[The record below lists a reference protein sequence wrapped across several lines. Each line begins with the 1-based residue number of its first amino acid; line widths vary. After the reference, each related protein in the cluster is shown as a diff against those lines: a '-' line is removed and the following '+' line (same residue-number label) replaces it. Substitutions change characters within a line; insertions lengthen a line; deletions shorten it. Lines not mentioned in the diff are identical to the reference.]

1 MDELKKYLQHHRD
14 QLGDDAPS
22 PRVWTG
28 IKQSMEPP
36 ATPVIRFGFKWA
48 AAAIFLVMAGAA
60 IWYWNQPKQK
70 TEELVKS
77 PIKTIPSQQQSIPN
91 LVDTIERTITAALT
105 KPAVNAKNPNR
116 GFPAATPITTIHTV
130 SELSNNDQEKIAS
143 LESSFTQVINL
154 QKARISTTPLY
165 AESPNYF
172 KDFKLQMQQMEKD
185 EKQIKVF
192 ISKNG
197 MTDALLDQLIN
208 VYQQKL
214 NLLKLLQNEMQKLNT
229 RYKQNRESVDTA
241 KTYFLNL

>member
-1 MDELKKYLQHHRD
+1 MDELKKYLQQHRD

-22 PRVWTG
+22 PRIWTG
-28 IKQSMEPP
+28 ISEAIEPKT
-36 ATPVIRFGFKWA
+36 TPLFRIGVKWA
-48 AAAIFLVMAGAA
+48 AAAILLVMAGAA
-60 IWYWNQPKQK
+60 IWYWNQPTQPAQ
-70 TEELVKS
+70 EMVKAS
-77 PIKTIPSQQQSIPN
+77 IKTIPSQPSALPN
-91 LVDTIERTITAALT
+91 LVDTMERTITAALT
-105 KPAVNAKNPNR
+105 KPAVNAKNAQR

-130 SELSNNDQEKIAS
+130 SELSNNDQVKMAS

-185 EKQIKVF
+185 EKQIKHF

-197 MTDALLDQLIN
+197 MSDELLDQLIN

-214 NLLKLLQNEMQKLNT
+214 NMLKQLQNEMQKLNT

>member
-1 MDELKKYLQHHRD
+1 MDELKKYLQNHRD

-22 PRVWTG
+22 PKVWAG
-28 IKQSMEPP
+28 ISESLEPA
-36 ATPVIRFGFKWA
+36 ATPVFRISYRWA
-48 AAAIFLVMAGAA
+48 AAAILLLIAGAGL
-60 IWYWNQPKQK
+60 WYWNQPTQPAQ
-70 TEELVKS
+70 ELVKE
-77 PIKTIPSQQQSIPN
+77 IKQPVLPTITPS
-91 LVDTIERTITAALT
+91 LVDTMEKTITAALT
-105 KPAVNAKNPNR
+105 KPAAKAKNMQR

-130 SELSNNDQEKIAS
+130 SELSNNDLVKMAS

-165 AESPNYF
+165 AESPSYF

-197 MTDALLDQLIN
+197 MTDELLDQLIN

-214 NLLKLLQNEMQKLNT
+214 TMLKQLQNEMQKLNT
-229 RYKQNRESVDTA
+229 HYKQNRESVDTA

>member
-1 MDELKKYLQHHRD
+1 MDELKKYLQNHRD

-22 PRVWTG
+22 PKIWTG
-28 IKQSMEPP
+28 ISESLEPA
-36 ATPVIRFGFKWA
+36 ATPVFRIGYRWA
-48 AAAIFLVMAGAA
+48 AAAILLLMAGSA
-60 IWYWNQPKQK
+60 IWYWNQPTQPAQ
-70 TEELVKS
+70 ELVKEMKQ
-77 PIKTIPSQQQSIPN
+77 PVLPTVIPS

-105 KPAVNAKNPNR
+105 KPAAKAKNMQR

-130 SELSNNDQEKIAS
+130 SELSNNDLVKMAS

-165 AESPNYF
+165 AESPSYF

-197 MTDALLDQLIN
+197 MTDELLDQLIN

-214 NLLKLLQNEMQKLNT
+214 TMLKQLQNEMQKLNT
-229 RYKQNRESVDTA
+229 RYKQNRESIDTA

>member
-1 MDELKKYLQHHRD
+1 MDELKKYLQNHRD

-22 PRVWTG
+22 PKVWTG
-28 IKQSMEPP
+28 ISESLES
-36 ATPVIRFGFKWA
+36 AAIPVFRIGYRWA
-48 AAAIFLVMAGAA
+48 AAAILLLIAGAGL
-60 IWYWNQPKQK
+60 WYWNQPTQPTKEVVKEMKQPVLP
-70 TEELVKS
+70 TVV
-77 PIKTIPSQQQSIPN
+77 PS

-105 KPAVNAKNPNR
+105 KPAAKAKNMQR

-130 SELSNNDQEKIAS
+130 SELSNNDLVKMAS

-165 AESPNYF
+165 AESPSYF

-197 MTDALLDQLIN
+197 MTDELLDQLIN

-214 NLLKLLQNEMQKLNT
+214 TMLKQLQNEMQKLNT

>member
-1 MDELKKYLQHHRD
+1 MDELKKYLQNHRD

-22 PRVWTG
+22 PKVWTG
-28 IKQSMEPP
+28 ISESLEPA
-36 ATPVIRFGFKWA
+36 ATPVFRIGYRWA
-48 AAAIFLVMAGAA
+48 AAAILLLIAGAGL
-60 IWYWNQPKQK
+60 WYWNQPTQPAQ
-70 TEELVKS
+70 ELVKEMKQ
-77 PIKTIPSQQQSIPN
+77 PVLPTVTPS

-105 KPAVNAKNPNR
+105 KPAAKAKNMQR

-130 SELSNNDQEKIAS
+130 SELSNNDLVKMAS
-143 LESSFTQVINL
+143 LESSFSQVINL

-165 AESPNYF
+165 AESPSYF

-197 MTDALLDQLIN
+197 MTDELLDQLIN

-214 NLLKLLQNEMQKLNT
+214 TMLKQLQNEMQKLNT

>member
-1 MDELKKYLQHHRD
+1 MDELKKYLQNHRD

-22 PRVWTG
+22 PKVWTG
-28 IKQSMEPP
+28 ISASLEPA
-36 ATPVIRFGFKWA
+36 ATPVFRIGYRWA
-48 AAAIFLVMAGAA
+48 AAAILLLMAGSA
-60 IWYWNQPKQK
+60 IWYWNQPTQQAQ
-70 TEELVKS
+70 ELVKE
-77 PIKTIPSQQQSIPN
+77 IKQPVLPTVTPS

-105 KPAVNAKNPNR
+105 KPAAKAKNMQR

-130 SELSNNDQEKIAS
+130 SELSNNDLVKMAS

-165 AESPNYF
+165 AESPSYF

-197 MTDALLDQLIN
+197 MTDELLDQLIN

-214 NLLKLLQNEMQKLNT
+214 TMLKQLQNEMQKLNT

>member
-1 MDELKKYLQHHRD
+1 MDELKKYLQNHRD

-22 PRVWTG
+22 PKVWTG
-28 IKQSMEPP
+28 INASLEPA
-36 ATPVIRFGFKWA
+36 ATPVFRIGYRWA
-48 AAAIFLVMAGAA
+48 AAAILLVMAGAA
-60 IWYWNQPKQK
+60 VWYWNQPNQK
-70 TEELVKS
+70 NQEMVKES
-77 PIKTIPSQQQSIPN
+77 IKSIPTQQQSIPN
-91 LVDTIERTITAALT
+91 AVDTIERTITAALT
-105 KPAVNAKNPNR
+105 KPATKSRDLQR

-130 SELSNNDQEKIAS
+130 SELSNNDLAKMAS

-197 MTDALLDQLIN
+197 MTDELLDQLIN

-214 NLLKLLQNEMQKLNT
+214 NMLKQLQIEMQKLNT

>member
-1 MDELKKYLQHHRD
+1 MDELKKYLQNHRD

-22 PRVWTG
+22 PKVWTG
-28 IKQSMEPP
+28 ISKSLEPA
-36 ATPVIRFGFKWA
+36 ATPVFRIGYRWA
-48 AAAIFLVMAGAA
+48 AAAILLLIAGAGL
-60 IWYWNQPKQK
+60 WYWNQPTQQAQ
-70 TEELVKS
+70 ELVKEMKQ
-77 PIKTIPSQQQSIPN
+77 PVLPTVIPS
-91 LVDTIERTITAALT
+91 LVDTIERTITAVLT
-105 KPAVNAKNPNR
+105 KPAAKAKNMQR

-130 SELSNNDQEKIAS
+130 SELSNNDLVKMAS

-165 AESPNYF
+165 AESPSYF

-197 MTDALLDQLIN
+197 MTDELLDQLIN

-214 NLLKLLQNEMQKLNT
+214 TMLKQLQNEMQKLNT
-229 RYKQNRESVDTA
+229 RYKQNRESIDTA

>member
-1 MDELKKYLQHHRD
+1 MDELKKYLQNHRD

-22 PRVWTG
+22 PKVWTG
-28 IKQSMEPP
+28 ISESLEPA
-36 ATPVIRFGFKWA
+36 ATPVFRIGYRWA
-48 AAAIFLVMAGAA
+48 AAAILLLIAGAGL
-60 IWYWNQPKQK
+60 WYWNQPTQPAQ
-70 TEELVKS
+70 ELVKE
-77 PIKTIPSQQQSIPN
+77 IKQPVLPTITPS
-91 LVDTIERTITAALT
+91 LVDTMERTITAALT
-105 KPAVNAKNPNR
+105 KPAAKAKNMQR

-130 SELSNNDQEKIAS
+130 SELSNNDLVKMAS

-165 AESPNYF
+165 AESPSYF

-197 MTDALLDQLIN
+197 MTDELLDQLIN

-214 NLLKLLQNEMQKLNT
+214 TMLKQLQNEMQKLNT

>member
-1 MDELKKYLQHHRD
+1 MDELKKYLQNHRD

-22 PRVWTG
+22 PKVWTG
-28 IKQSMEPP
+28 ISKSLEPA
-36 ATPVIRFGFKWA
+36 ATPVFRIGYRWA
-48 AAAIFLVMAGAA
+48 AAAILLLIAGAGL
-60 IWYWNQPKQK
+60 WYWNQPTQQAQ
-70 TEELVKS
+70 ELVKEMKQ
-77 PIKTIPSQQQSIPN
+77 PVLPTVIPS
-91 LVDTIERTITAALT
+91 LVDTIERTITAVLT
-105 KPAVNAKNPNR
+105 KPAAKAKNMQR

-130 SELSNNDQEKIAS
+130 SELSNNDLVKMAS

-165 AESPNYF
+165 AESPSYF

-197 MTDALLDQLIN
+197 MTDELLDQLIN

-214 NLLKLLQNEMQKLNT
+214 TMLKQLQNEMQKLNT

>member
-1 MDELKKYLQHHRD
+1 MDELKKYLQNNRD
-14 QLGDDAPS
+14 QLGDDTPS
-22 PRVWTG
+22 PKVWTG
-28 IKQSMEPP
+28 IHENLEPI
-36 ATPVIRFGFKWA
+36 ATPVIPFRFHWA
-48 AAAIFLVMAGAA
+48 AAAIFLLMAGTV
-60 IWYWNQPKQK
+60 IWYFNQPSAPTKD
-70 TEELVKS
+70 LVKES
-77 PIKTIPSQQQSIPN
+77 NKSIPTQQLSIPN
-91 LVDTIERTITAALT
+91 VVDTIERTITAALT
-105 KPAVNAKNPNR
+105 KPATKAKNLQR

-130 SELSNNDQEKIAS
+130 SELSNNDLAKMAS
-143 LESSFTQVINL
+143 LETSFTQVINL
-154 QKARISTTPLY
+154 QRARISHTPLY

-197 MTDALLDQLIN
+197 MTDELLDQLIN

-214 NLLKLLQNEMQKLNT
+214 TMLKQLQNEMQKLNT

>member
-1 MDELKKYLQHHRD
+1 MDELKKYLQNHRD

-22 PRVWTG
+22 PKVWTG
-28 IKQSMEPP
+28 ISESLEPA
-36 ATPVIRFGFKWA
+36 ATPVFRIGYRWA
-48 AAAIFLVMAGAA
+48 AAAILLLIAGAGL
-60 IWYWNQPKQK
+60 WYWNQPTQPAQ
-70 TEELVKS
+70 ELVKE
-77 PIKTIPSQQQSIPN
+77 IKQPVLPTVTPS

-105 KPAVNAKNPNR
+105 KPAAKAKNMQR

-130 SELSNNDQEKIAS
+130 SELSNNDLVKMAS
-143 LESSFTQVINL
+143 LESSFSQVINL

-165 AESPNYF
+165 AESPSYF

-197 MTDALLDQLIN
+197 MTDELLDQLIN

-214 NLLKLLQNEMQKLNT
+214 TMLKQLQNEMQKLNT

>member
-1 MDELKKYLQHHRD
+1 MDELKKYLQNHRD

-22 PRVWTG
+22 PKVWTG
-28 IKQSMEPP
+28 ISESLEP
-36 ATPVIRFGFKWA
+36 AVTPVFRIGYRWA
-48 AAAIFLVMAGAA
+48 AAAILLLIAGAGL
-60 IWYWNQPKQK
+60 WYWNQPTQPAQ
-70 TEELVKS
+70 ELVKEMKQ
-77 PIKTIPSQQQSIPN
+77 PVLPTVTPS

-105 KPAVNAKNPNR
+105 KPAAKAKNMQR

-130 SELSNNDQEKIAS
+130 SELSNNDLVKMAS

-165 AESPNYF
+165 AESPSYF

-197 MTDALLDQLIN
+197 MTDELLDQLIN

-214 NLLKLLQNEMQKLNT
+214 TMLKQLQNEMQKLNT
-229 RYKQNRESVDTA
+229 RYKQNRTSVDTA

>member
-1 MDELKKYLQHHRD
+1 MDELKKYLQNHRD

-22 PRVWTG
+22 PKVWTG
-28 IKQSMEPP
+28 ISTSLEPA
-36 ATPVIRFGFKWA
+36 ATPMFRIGYRWA
-48 AAAIFLVMAGAA
+48 AAAILLLMAGSA
-60 IWYWNQPKQK
+60 IWFWNQPTQPAQ
-70 TEELVKS
+70 ELVKE
-77 PIKTIPSQQQSIPN
+77 IKQPVLPTVTPS
-91 LVDTIERTITAALT
+91 LVDTIERTITAELT
-105 KPAVNAKNPNR
+105 KPAAKAKNMQR

-130 SELSNNDQEKIAS
+130 SELSNNDLVKMAS

-165 AESPNYF
+165 AESPSYF

-197 MTDALLDQLIN
+197 MTDELLDQLIN

-214 NLLKLLQNEMQKLNT
+214 TMLKQLQNEMQKLNT

>member
-1 MDELKKYLQHHRD
+1 MDELKKYLQNHRD

-22 PRVWTG
+22 PKVWTG
-28 IKQSMEPP
+28 ISESLEPA
-36 ATPVIRFGFKWA
+36 ATPVFRISYRWA
-48 AAAIFLVMAGAA
+48 AAAILLLIAGAGL
-60 IWYWNQPKQK
+60 WYWNQPTQPAQ
-70 TEELVKS
+70 ELVKEMKQ
-77 PIKTIPSQQQSIPN
+77 PVLPTVEPS
-91 LVDTIERTITAALT
+91 LVDTMERTITAALT
-105 KPAVNAKNPNR
+105 KPAAKAKNMQR

-130 SELSNNDQEKIAS
+130 SELSNNDLVKMAS

-165 AESPNYF
+165 AESPSYF

-197 MTDALLDQLIN
+197 MTDELLDQLIN

-214 NLLKLLQNEMQKLNT
+214 TMLKQLQNEMQKLNT

>member
-1 MDELKKYLQHHRD
+1 MDELKKYLQNHRD

-22 PRVWTG
+22 PKVWAG
-28 IKQSMEPP
+28 INESLEPA
-36 ATPVIRFGFKWA
+36 ATPMFRIGYRWA
-48 AAAIFLVMAGAA
+48 AAAILLLMAGSA
-60 IWYWNQPKQK
+60 IWYWNQPTQPAQ
-70 TEELVKS
+70 ELVKE
-77 PIKTIPSQQQSIPN
+77 IKQPVLPTVEPS
-91 LVDTIERTITAALT
+91 LVDTMERTITAALT
-105 KPAVNAKNPNR
+105 KPAAKAKNMQR

-130 SELSNNDQEKIAS
+130 SELSNNDLVKMAS
-143 LESSFTQVINL
+143 LESSFSQVINL

-165 AESPNYF
+165 AESPSYF

-197 MTDALLDQLIN
+197 MTDELLDQLIN

-214 NLLKLLQNEMQKLNT
+214 TMLKQLQNEMQKLNT

>member
-1 MDELKKYLQHHRD
+1 MDELKKYLQTNRD
-14 QLGDDAPS
+14 LLGDDAPS
-22 PRVWTG
+22 PKVWTG
-28 IKQSMEPP
+28 ISASLEP
-36 ATPVIRFGFKWA
+36 AVTPVFRINYKWA
-48 AAAIFLVMAGAA
+48 AAAILLLIAGAGL
-60 IWYWNQPKQK
+60 WYWNQPNQPAK
-70 TEELVKS
+70 ELVKE
-77 PIKTIPSQQQSIPN
+77 IKQPALPTVTPS

-105 KPAVNAKNPNR
+105 KPATKAKNLQR

-130 SELSNNDQEKIAS
+130 TELSNNDVAKMAS

-197 MTDALLDQLIN
+197 MTDELLDQLIN

-214 NLLKLLQNEMQKLNT
+214 SMLKQLQNEMQKLNT
-229 RYKQNRESVDTA
+229 RYKQNRASVDTA

>member
-1 MDELKKYLQHHRD
+1 MDELKKYLQNHRD

-22 PRVWTG
+22 PKVWAG
-28 IKQSMEPP
+28 ISESLEPA
-36 ATPVIRFGFKWA
+36 ATPVFRIGYRWA
-48 AAAIFLVMAGAA
+48 AAAILLLMAGSA
-60 IWYWNQPKQK
+60 IWYWNQPTQPAQ
-70 TEELVKS
+70 ELVKE
-77 PIKTIPSQQQSIPN
+77 IKQPVLPTIEPS
-91 LVDTIERTITAALT
+91 LVDTMERTITAALT
-105 KPAVNAKNPNR
+105 KPAAKAKNMQR

-130 SELSNNDQEKIAS
+130 SELSNNDLVKMAS

-165 AESPNYF
+165 AESPSYF

-197 MTDALLDQLIN
+197 MTDELLDQLIN

-214 NLLKLLQNEMQKLNT
+214 TMLKQLQNEMQKLNT

>member
-1 MDELKKYLQHHRD
+1 MDELKKYLQNHRD

-22 PRVWTG
+22 PKVWTG
-28 IKQSMEPP
+28 ISKSLEPA
-36 ATPVIRFGFKWA
+36 ATPVFRIGYRWA
-48 AAAIFLVMAGAA
+48 AAAILLLIAGAGL
-60 IWYWNQPKQK
+60 WYWNQPTQQAQ
-70 TEELVKS
+70 ELVKEMKQ
-77 PIKTIPSQQQSIPN
+77 PVLPTVIPS
-91 LVDTIERTITAALT
+91 LVDTIERNITAALT
-105 KPAVNAKNPNR
+105 KPAAKAKNMQR

-130 SELSNNDQEKIAS
+130 SELSNNDLVKMAS

-165 AESPNYF
+165 AESPSYF

-197 MTDALLDQLIN
+197 MTDELLDQLIN

-214 NLLKLLQNEMQKLNT
+214 TMLKQLQNEMQKLNT

>member
-1 MDELKKYLQHHRD
+1 MDELKKYLQNHRD

-22 PRVWTG
+22 PKVWTG
-28 IKQSMEPP
+28 ISTSLEPA
-36 ATPVIRFGFKWA
+36 ATPMFRIGYRWA
-48 AAAIFLVMAGAA
+48 AAAILLLMAGSA
-60 IWYWNQPKQK
+60 IWYWNQPTQPAQ
-70 TEELVKS
+70 ELVKE
-77 PIKTIPSQQQSIPN
+77 IKQPVLPTVTPS

-105 KPAVNAKNPNR
+105 KPAAKAKNMQR

-130 SELSNNDQEKIAS
+130 SELSNNDLVKMAS

-165 AESPNYF
+165 AESPSYF

-197 MTDALLDQLIN
+197 MTDELLDQLIN

-214 NLLKLLQNEMQKLNT
+214 TMLKQLQNEMQKLNT

>member
-1 MDELKKYLQHHRD
+1 MDELKKYLQNHRD

-22 PRVWTG
+22 PKVWAG
-28 IKQSMEPP
+28 ISESLEPA
-36 ATPVIRFGFKWA
+36 ATPVFRIGYRWA
-48 AAAIFLVMAGAA
+48 AAAILLLIAGAGL
-60 IWYWNQPKQK
+60 WYWNQPTQPAQ
-70 TEELVKS
+70 ELVKE
-77 PIKTIPSQQQSIPN
+77 IKQPVLPTITPS
-91 LVDTIERTITAALT
+91 LVDTMERTITAALT
-105 KPAVNAKNPNR
+105 KPAAKAKNMQR

-130 SELSNNDQEKIAS
+130 SELSNNDLVKMAS

-165 AESPNYF
+165 AESPSYF

-197 MTDALLDQLIN
+197 MTDELLDQLIN

-214 NLLKLLQNEMQKLNT
+214 TMLKQLQNEMQKLNT
-229 RYKQNRESVDTA
+229 RYKQNRESIDTA

>member
-1 MDELKKYLQHHRD
+1 MDELKKYLQNHRD

-22 PRVWTG
+22 PKIWTG
-28 IKQSMEPP
+28 ISQSMEPT
-36 ATPVIRFGFKWA
+36 ATPLFRIGFKWA
-48 AAAIFLVMAGAA
+48 AAAILVLMAGAA
-60 IWYWNQPKQK
+60 IWYWNQPNQPAQ
-70 TEELVKS
+70 EMVKES
-77 PIKTIPSQQQSIPN
+77 IKTMPTPQQIIPN
-91 LVDTIERTITAALT
+91 VVDTIERTITAALT
-105 KPAVNAKNPNR
+105 KPAATAKNVQR

-130 SELSNNDQEKIAS
+130 SELSNNDLVKMAS

-185 EKQIKVF
+185 EKQIKNF

-197 MTDALLDQLIN
+197 MSDELLDQLIN
-208 VYQQKL
+208 VYQLKL
-214 NLLKLLQNEMQKLNT
+214 NMLKQLQNEMQKLNT
-229 RYKQNRESVDTA
+229 RYKQNRASVDTA

>member
-1 MDELKKYLQHHRD
+1 MDELKKYLQNHRD

-22 PRVWTG
+22 PKVWKG
-28 IKQSMEPP
+28 ISQSIAP
-36 ATPVIRFGFKWA
+36 AEKPLIRIGFKWA
-48 AAAIFLVMAGAA
+48 AAAILLVMAGAA
-60 IWYWNQPKQK
+60 IWYWNQPNQK
-70 TEELVKS
+70 TIELVKES
-77 PIKTIPSQQQSIPN
+77 IKTIPSPQPSIPN
-91 LVDTIERTITAALT
+91 VMDTIERTITAALT
-105 KPAVNAKNPNR
+105 KPAASAKNPHR

-130 SELSNNDQEKIAS
+130 SELSNNDLVKMAS
-143 LESSFTQVINL
+143 LETSFTQVINL
-154 QKARISTTPLY
+154 QRSRISHTPLY
-165 AESPNYF
+165 AESPSYF

-214 NLLKLLQNEMQKLNT
+214 NVLKQLQIEMQKLNT

>member
-1 MDELKKYLQHHRD
+1 MDELKKYLQNHRD

-22 PRVWTG
+22 PKVWTG
-28 IKQSMEPP
+28 ISKSLEPA
-36 ATPVIRFGFKWA
+36 ATPVFRIGYRWA
-48 AAAIFLVMAGAA
+48 AAAILLLIAGAGL
-60 IWYWNQPKQK
+60 WYWNQPTQPAQ
-70 TEELVKS
+70 ELVKEMKQ
-77 PIKTIPSQQQSIPN
+77 PVLPTVIPS

-105 KPAVNAKNPNR
+105 KPAAKAKNMQR

-130 SELSNNDQEKIAS
+130 SELSNNDLVKMAS

-165 AESPNYF
+165 AESPSYF

-197 MTDALLDQLIN
+197 MTDELLDQLIN

-214 NLLKLLQNEMQKLNT
+214 TMLKQLQNEMQKLNT

>member
-1 MDELKKYLQHHRD
+1 MDELKKYLQTHRD

-22 PRVWTG
+22 PTIWTG
-28 IKQSMEPP
+28 ISESLEP
-36 ATPVIRFGFKWA
+36 AVTPVFRIGYRWA
-48 AAAIFLVMAGAA
+48 AAAILLLIAGAGL
-60 IWYWNQPKQK
+60 WYWNQPTQP
-70 TEELVKS
+70 TQELVKE
-77 PIKTIPSQQQSIPN
+77 IKQPVLPTVTPS

-105 KPAVNAKNPNR
+105 KPAAKAKNIQR

-130 SELSNNDQEKIAS
+130 TELSNNDLVKMAS

-154 QKARISTTPLY
+154 QKARISHTPLY
-165 AESPNYF
+165 AESPSYF

-197 MTDALLDQLIN
+197 MTDELLDQLIN

-214 NLLKLLQNEMQKLNT
+214 TMLKQLQNEMQKLNT
-229 RYKQNRESVDTA
+229 RYKQNRESIDTA

>member
-1 MDELKKYLQHHRD
+1 MDELKKYLQNHRD

-22 PRVWTG
+22 PKVWAG
-28 IKQSMEPP
+28 ISESLEPA
-36 ATPVIRFGFKWA
+36 ATPVFRIGYRWA
-48 AAAIFLVMAGAA
+48 AAAILLLIAGAGL
-60 IWYWNQPKQK
+60 WYWNQPTQPAQ
-70 TEELVKS
+70 ELVKEMKQ
-77 PIKTIPSQQQSIPN
+77 PVLPTVEPS
-91 LVDTIERTITAALT
+91 LVDTMERTITAALT
-105 KPAVNAKNPNR
+105 KPATKAKNMQR

-130 SELSNNDQEKIAS
+130 SELSNNDLVKMAS

-165 AESPNYF
+165 AESPSYF

-197 MTDALLDQLIN
+197 MTDELLDQLIN

-214 NLLKLLQNEMQKLNT
+214 TMLKQLQNEMQKLNT

>member
-1 MDELKKYLQHHRD
+1 MDELKKYLQNHRD

-22 PRVWTG
+22 PKIWTG
-28 IKQSMEPP
+28 ISESLEP
-36 ATPVIRFGFKWA
+36 AVTPVFRIGYRWA
-48 AAAIFLVMAGAA
+48 AAAILLLIAGAGL
-60 IWYWNQPKQK
+60 WYWNQPNQP
-70 TEELVKS
+70 TQELVKE
-77 PIKTIPSQQQSIPN
+77 IKQPVLPTVEPS

-105 KPAVNAKNPNR
+105 KPAAKAKDIQR

-130 SELSNNDQEKIAS
+130 SELSNNDLVKMAS

-165 AESPNYF
+165 AESPSYF

-197 MTDALLDQLIN
+197 MTDELLDQLIN

-214 NLLKLLQNEMQKLNT
+214 TMLKQLQNEMQKLNT

>member
-1 MDELKKYLQHHRD
+1 MDELKKYLQNHRD

-22 PRVWTG
+22 PTIWTG
-28 IKQSMEPP
+28 ISESLEP
-36 ATPVIRFGFKWA
+36 AVRPVFRIGYRLA
-48 AAAIFLVMAGAA
+48 AAAIVLVMAGAA
-60 IWYWNQPKQK
+60 VWYWNQPTKSTQ
-70 TEELVKS
+70 ELVKE
-77 PIKTIPSQQQSIPN
+77 IKQPVLPTVTPS

-105 KPAVNAKNPNR
+105 KPAAKAKNLQR

-130 SELSNNDQEKIAS
+130 SELSNNDVAKMAS
-143 LESSFTQVINL
+143 LETSFTQVINL
-154 QKARISTTPLY
+154 QKARISHTPLY

-172 KDFKLQMQQMEKD
+172 NDFKLQMQQMEKD

-214 NLLKLLQNEMQKLNT
+214 TMLKQLQNEMQKLNT

>member
-1 MDELKKYLQHHRD
+1 MDELKKYLQNHRD

-22 PRVWTG
+22 PKVWTG
-28 IKQSMEPP
+28 ISESLEPA
-36 ATPVIRFGFKWA
+36 ATPVFRIGYRWA
-48 AAAIFLVMAGAA
+48 AAAILLLIAGSGL
-60 IWYWNQPKQK
+60 WYWNQPTQPAQ
-70 TEELVKS
+70 ELVKEMKQ
-77 PIKTIPSQQQSIPN
+77 PVLPTVIPS

-105 KPAVNAKNPNR
+105 KPAAKAKNMQR

-130 SELSNNDQEKIAS
+130 SELSNNDLVKMAS

-165 AESPNYF
+165 AESPSYF

-197 MTDALLDQLIN
+197 MTDELLDQLIN

-214 NLLKLLQNEMQKLNT
+214 TMLKQLQNEMQKLNT

>member
-1 MDELKKYLQHHRD
+1 MDELKKYLQNHRD

-22 PRVWTG
+22 PKVWAG
-28 IKQSMEPP
+28 ISESLEPA
-36 ATPVIRFGFKWA
+36 ATPMFRIGYRWA
-48 AAAIFLVMAGAA
+48 AAAILLLMAGSA
-60 IWYWNQPKQK
+60 IWYWNQPTQPAQ
-70 TEELVKS
+70 ELVKE
-77 PIKTIPSQQQSIPN
+77 IKQPVLPTITPS
-91 LVDTIERTITAALT
+91 LVDTMERTITAALT
-105 KPAVNAKNPNR
+105 KPAAKAKNMQR

-130 SELSNNDQEKIAS
+130 SELSNNDLVKMAS

-165 AESPNYF
+165 AESPSYF

-197 MTDALLDQLIN
+197 MTDELLDQLIN

-214 NLLKLLQNEMQKLNT
+214 TMLKQLQNEMQKLNT